1 MSNFI
6 NRFIA
11 FILIF
16 SFLGLF
22 LIFSLFWY
30 FSNDLPD
37 FGFLKTYKPPVSTKV
52 YDIKGD
58 VIADFSRE
66 RRSFVD
72 IGQVPENIIHAFLS
86 AEDKNF
92 YEHPGIDAI
101 GITRAVFKNIE
112 NVMTGSRLEGA
123 STITQQVAKNF
134 LLSSDVS
141 LARKVKEAILAF
153 RIEKTL
159 SKKRILELY
168 LNEIYLG
175 ERSYGI
181 ASASMTYFDKS
192 IKDINDAEAALLAA
206 LPKAP
211 SKYNPYRNFETVNAR
226 KNWVLE
232 RMYENNFINKQE
244 LDKSLKYKINLK
256 KRNLE
261 IDSSPAYFIEE
272 VRKNL
277 IEQYGEKK
285 LYRQG
290 LYVKTSLNKKIQE
303 VASAALNKNLIAY
316 SKRHGWIG
324 PLYENYNL
332 DKFNQ
337 LVESKKVN
345 SKKFKLALATDVENN
360 RAKIIVE
367 DNKEG
372 LILFDHLKWAKKR
385 ITQDLH
391 EGFPKKVEDVLKTGD
406 VIHVKKINKPNL
418 WSLEQVPKVNGA
430 VVVMNPWSG
439 RVLALSGGFDF
450 SINQFNRATQADRQP
465 GSAFKP
471 FVYATAL
478 ENNYKPNSIIL
489 DAPFVIYQ
497 NRDEFK
503 WKPKNYSGNFY
514 GDQLFRYGIEKSNN
528 LMTVRIANDVGL
540 DKINKKAK
548 LLNIYKDTANI
559 LSSSLGSGET
569 TLLKM
574 TSAYGTFINGG
585 KRIQPTLVDLIQSR
599 EGKTIYKN
607 EKLFCFGCFDEFSE
621 ANPPSIENRYER
633 IFSEDVSYQVVN
645 ILKGVI
651 ERGTG
656 KKLRGLNLELAG
668 KTGTTN
674 ENLDAWFI
682 GFTPELLVGVYIGF
696 DEPSTLGKKETGSRA
711 ALPVFYDI
719 MKELKPDNFI
729 PFFKPPETVKFVKIN
744 PDNGK
749 KIFTNQKNTITESF
763 KLKTNINNF
772 NSDKIL
778 KEY

>member
-11 FILIF
+11 FTLIF

-72 IGQVPENIIHAFLS
+72 IEQVPKNIIHAFLS

-112 NVMTGSRLEGA
+112 NVMKGSRLEGA

-192 IKDINDAEAALLAA
+192 IKNINNAEAALLAA

-211 SKYNPYRNFETVNAR
+211 SKYNPFRNFETVNAR

-303 VASAALNKNLIAY
+303 VASAALNKNLITY

-324 PLYENYNL
+324 SLYENYNL

-337 LVESKKVN
+337 LVESKKAN
-345 SKKFKLALATDVENN
+345 SKEFKLALVTDIESN

-367 DNKEG
+367 GNKEG
-372 LILFDHLKWAKKR
+372 LILFDHLKWAKRR

>member
-1 MSNFI
+1 MIKSFNKLFTL
-6 NRFIA
+6 
-11 FILIF
+11 ILIM
-16 SFLGLF
+16 SFFALF
-22 LIFSLFWY
+22 LLFSLFWY
-30 FSNDLPD
+30 FSSDLPD
-37 FGFLKTYKPPVSTKV
+37 FEFLKTYKPSVSTKV
-52 YDIKGD
+52 YDINGD

-72 IGQVPENIIHAFLS
+72 INQVPKKVVYAFLS

-92 YEHPGIDAI
+92 YKHPGIDAI

-112 NVMTGSRLEGA
+112 NIISGDRLEGA

-134 LLSSDVS
+134 LLTSDVS

-153 RIEKTL
+153 RIEKSL

-192 IKDINDAEAALLAA
+192 IMDINISEASLLAA

-211 SKYNPYRNFETVNAR
+211 SKYNPYKNYVTVEKR
-226 KNWVLE
+226 KNWVLK
-232 RMYENNFINKQE
+232 RMFENKLISKKQLE
-244 LDKSLKYKINLK
+244 ESLNYKIKLRKKSLTT
-256 KRNLE
+256 
-261 IDSSPAYFIEE
+261 DMTPAYFVEE
-272 VRKNL
+272 IRKNL

-285 LYRQG
+285 IYKQG
-290 LYVKTSLNKKIQE
+290 SYIKTSLDKKIQN
-303 VASAALNKNLIAY
+303 VATSSLNINLIKY

-324 PLYENYNL
+324 PIYKKYNEQ
-332 DKFNQ
+332 KFLELIKKNNHKS
-337 LVESKKVN
+337 SKF
-345 SKKFKLALATDVENN
+345 SLALILSTEDNQ
-360 RAKIIVE
+360 AKILTE
-367 DNKEG
+367 KNKNG
-372 LILFDHLKWAKKR
+372 YILFKNVKWAKKR

-391 EGFPKKVEDVLKTGD
+391 KGFPKNISDVFEVGD
-406 VIHVKKINKPNL
+406 VIYVKKLKKKNF
-418 WSLEQVPKVNGA
+418 WSLEQIPRVNGA

-450 SINQFNRATQADRQP
+450 NINQFNRATQAERQP

-478 ENNYKPNSIIL
+478 ENNYKPNSIVL

-497 NRDEFK
+497 NQNKYK
-503 WKPKNYSGNFY
+503 WKPKNYTGRFY
-514 GDQLFRYGIEKSNN
+514 GKQLFRYGIEKSNN

-540 DKINKKAK
+540 KKINKKATE
-548 LLNIYKDTANI
+548 LDIYKNTADI

-569 TLLKM
+569 TLLKI
-574 TSAYGTFINGG
+574 TSAYGSFVNGG
-585 KRIQPTLVDLIQSR
+585 KKINPTLIDLIQDR
-599 EGKTIYKN
+599 NGKTIYKN
-607 EKLFCFGCFDEFSE
+607 NKLFCLGCKDEFKVI
-621 ANPPSIENRYER
+621 NPPVIEDRYKR
-633 IFSEDVSYQVVN
+633 VFNEDVSYQMVN

-656 KKLRGLNLELAG
+656 KKLKKLKLEIAG

-696 DEPSTLGKKETGSRA
+696 DEPSTLGKKETGSKA
-711 ALPVFYDI
+711 ALPVFSDI
-719 MKELKPDNFI
+719 MKELKPNKFI
-729 PFFKPPETVKFVKIN
+729 PFFKSTETVKFSKIN
-744 PDNGK
+744 KKTGK
-749 KIFTNQKNTITESF
+749 KSFSNKNTINESF
-763 KLKTNINNF
+763 KLNTIIDTY
-772 NSDKIL
+772 NSSQIM

>member
-52 YDIKGD
+52 YDNKGD

-72 IGQVPENIIHAFLS
+72 IEQVPENIIHAFLS

-192 IKDINDAEAALLAA
+192 IKDINNAEAALLAA

-232 RMYENNFINKQE
+232 RMYENNFINKQD

-303 VASAALNKNLIAY
+303 VASSALNKNLITY

-345 SKKFKLALATDVENN
+345 SKEFKLALVTDVENN

-372 LILFDHLKWAKKR
+372 LILFDRLKWAKRR

-391 EGFPKKVEDVLKTGD
+391 EGLPKKVEDVLKTGD

-418 WSLEQVPKVNGA
+418 WSLEQVPKANGA
-430 VVVMNPWSG
+430 VVVMDPWSG

-548 LLNIYKDTANI
+548 LLNIYKDTTNI

-574 TSAYGTFINGG
+574 TSAYGTFVNGG
-585 KRIQPTLVDLIQSR
+585 KRIKPTLVDLIQSR

-607 EKLFCFGCFDEFSE
+607 EKLFCLGCLDEFSE

-645 ILKGVI
+645 ILKGVV

-656 KKLRGLNLELAG
+656 KKLRDLNLELAG

-729 PFFKPPETVKFVKIN
+729 PFFKPPETVKFAKIN

-763 KLKTNINNF
+763 KLKTNIDNF

>member
-1 MSNFI
+1 MTKYLNKI
-6 NRFIA
+6 IA
-11 FILIF
+11 LFLIF

-30 FSNDLPD
+30 FSSDLPD
-37 FGFLKTYKPPVSTKV
+37 FSFLKTYKPAVSTKV
-52 YDIKGD
+52 YDIDGD

-66 RRSFVD
+66 KRSFVD
-72 IGQVPENIIHAFLS
+72 IEQVPKQVINAFLS

-101 GITRAVFKNIE
+101 GITRAIIKNIQ
-112 NVMTGSRLEGA
+112 NIISGDRLEGA

-134 LLSSDVS
+134 LLTSDVS

-153 RIEKTL
+153 RIEKAL

-192 IKDINDAEAALLAA
+192 IKDINNAEAALLAA

-211 SKYNPYRNFETVNAR
+211 SKYNPYRNFKTVKGR
-226 KNWVLE
+226 KDWVLN
-232 RMYENNFINKQE
+232 RMYENKFISKEE
-244 LDKSLKYKINLK
+244 LNQSLNEVINLK
-256 KRNLE
+256 KRNLN
-261 IDSSPAYFIEE
+261 IDTSPAFFVEE

-277 IEQYGEKK
+277 IDQYGEKN

-290 LYVKTSLNKKIQE
+290 FFVKTSLNKNIQKI
-303 VASAALNKNLIAY
+303 ASDALNKNLILY
-316 SKRHGWIG
+316 SKRHGWTG
-324 PLYENYNL
+324 ALFKDYSR
-332 DKFNQ
+332 DKFLKLKKNQ
-337 LVESKKVN
+337 FNKSKD
-345 SKKFKLALATDVENN
+345 FKLALIEKVDLDKANIITDNN
-360 RAKIIVE
+360 Q
-367 DNKEG
+367 EG
-372 LILFDHLKWAKKR
+372 VILFENIKWAKKR

-391 EGFPKKVEDVLKTGD
+391 EGFPKSAKDVFNVGD
-406 VIHVKKINKPNL
+406 VIYVKKLKKSNL
-418 WSLEQVPKVNGA
+418 WSLEQIPKANGA
-430 VVVMNPWSG
+430 VVVLNPWSG

-450 SINQFNRATQADRQP
+450 NLNQFNRATQAQRQP

-478 ENNYKPNSIIL
+478 EYNYKPNSIVL

-497 NRDEFK
+497 NKGEYK
-503 WKPKNYSGNFY
+503 WKPKNYSGRFY
-514 GDQLFRYGIEKSNN
+514 GKQLFRHGIEKSNN
-528 LMTVRIANDVGL
+528 LMTVRIANNVGL
-540 DKINKKAK
+540 EKINKKAK
-548 LLNIYKDTANI
+548 ELDIYKNIGNI

-569 TLLKM
+569 TLLQI
-574 TSAYGTFINGG
+574 TSAYGSFVNGG
-585 KRIQPTLVDLIQSR
+585 RKLEPSLIDLIQDR
-599 EGKTIYKN
+599 NGKTIYKN
-607 EKLFCFGCFDEFSE
+607 QKLFCFGCQDQFIKEK
-621 ANPPSIENRYER
+621 PPSIENRYER
-633 IFSEDVSYQVVN
+633 VFNEDVSYQMVN

-656 KKLRGLNLELAG
+656 KKLKRLNLELAG

-719 MKELKPDNFI
+719 MKKIKPNNFI
-729 PFFKPPETVKFVKIN
+729 PFFKPPETIKFAKIN
-744 PDNGK
+744 ANSGK
-749 KIFTNQKNTITESF
+749 KVFKNQKNTINESF
-763 KLKTNINNF
+763 KINTNIDSY
-772 NSDKIL
+772 NSDQINKN
-778 KEY
+778 Y

>member
-72 IGQVPENIIHAFLS
+72 IEQVPENIIHAFLS

-192 IKDINDAEAALLAA
+192 IKDINNAEAALLAA

-261 IDSSPAYFIEE
+261 IDSSSAYFIEE

-303 VASAALNKNLIAY
+303 VASTALNKNLITY

-332 DKFNQ
+332 DKFNK
-337 LVESKKVN
+337 LVESKKAN
-345 SKKFKLALATDVENN
+345 SKEFKLALVTDVGSN

-367 DNKEG
+367 GNKEG
-372 LILFDHLKWAKKR
+372 LILFDHLKWAKRR

-391 EGFPKKVEDVLKTGD
+391 EGFPKKAEDVLKMGD
-406 VIHVKKINKPNL
+406 VIHVKKINKSNL
-418 WSLEQVPKVNGA
+418 WSLEQVPKANGA
-430 VVVMNPWSG
+430 VVVMDPWSG

-450 SINQFNRATQADRQP
+450 SINQFNRATQAYRQP

-574 TSAYGTFINGG
+574 TSAYGTFVNGG
-585 KRIQPTLVDLIQSR
+585 KRIEPTLVDLIQSR
-599 EGKTIYKN
+599 DGKTIYKN
-607 EKLFCFGCFDEFSE
+607 EKLFCLGCLDEFSA
-621 ANPPSIENRYER
+621 ANAPSIENRYER

-645 ILKGVI
+645 ILKGVV

-656 KKLRGLNLELAG
+656 KKLRDLNLELAG

-711 ALPVFYDI
+711 ALPIFYDI

-729 PFFKPPETVKFVKIN
+729 PFFKPPETVKFAKIN

-763 KLKTNINNF
+763 KLKTNIDNF

>member
-72 IGQVPENIIHAFLS
+72 IEQVPENIIHAFLS

-101 GITRAVFKNIE
+101 GIARAVFKNIE

-192 IKDINDAEAALLAA
+192 IKDINNAEAALLAA

-244 LDKSLKYKINLK
+244 LEKSLKYKISLK

-303 VASAALNKNLIAY
+303 VASTALNKNLIAY

-332 DKFNQ
+332 DKFYQ
-337 LVESKKVN
+337 FVESKKAN
-345 SKKFKLALATDVENN
+345 SKEFKLALVTDVENN
-360 RAKIIVE
+360 RVKIIVE

-372 LILFDHLKWAKKR
+372 LILFDHLKWAKRR

-391 EGFPKKVEDVLKTGD
+391 EGFPKKAEDVLKTGD
-406 VIHVKKINKPNL
+406 VIHVKKINKSNL
-418 WSLEQVPKVNGA
+418 WSLEQVPKANGA
-430 VVVMNPWSG
+430 VVVMDPWSG

-548 LLNIYKDTANI
+548 LLNIYKDTTNI

-574 TSAYGTFINGG
+574 TSAYGTFVNGG
-585 KRIQPTLVDLIQSR
+585 KRIEPTLVDLIQSR
-599 EGKTIYKN
+599 DGKTIYKN
-607 EKLFCFGCFDEFSE
+607 EKLFCLGCLDEFLST
-621 ANPPSIENRYER
+621 NPPSIENRYER

-645 ILKGVI
+645 ILKGVV

-656 KKLRGLNLELAG
+656 KKLRDLNLELAG

-719 MKELKPDNFI
+719 MKELKPDSFI
-729 PFFKPPETVKFVKIN
+729 PFFKPPETVKFAKIN

-763 KLKTNINNF
+763 KLKTNIDNF